1 MLYLQTENLMNGMN
15 LARDLHFFDVA
26 TKQPVVLRAGKSITG
41 EDIGLLRRANI
52 DGAYVLNVAKS
63 VRFSGSVNDEIREE
77 AVKDIE
83 RIAEIFAKNPNDIRR
98 EDIDHAG
105 ETAFKLIDSIH
116 GSSDILV
123 NIDNLKAYDDYTFH
137 HSLCVAVLS
146 IAIGMELGFNDKRQM
161 ELGLCGMLHDIGKTH
176 IPVDIITKPDKLT
189 ADEFNIVKQ
198 HPVEAA
204 EIIFKKGIISND
216 VYSGILSHHE
226 RFDGSGYPNHLAGK
240 SIPIFGRILAVA
252 DVFDA
257 LTSSRSYRTAST
269 PSEAVEYIMG
279 GMGTHFDEEIVKA
292 FLKKVAPYP
301 IGTVVLLNTG
311 ERAVVLQN
319 NLTWPLRPVLAS
331 LDKEAV
337 YDLYNDHRLLKVVIV
352 KALHEDTQA
361 G

>member
-1 MLYLQTENLMNGMN
+1 MLYLQTENLLNGMN

-26 TKQPVVLRAGKSITG
+26 TKQPVVLRAGKSMTNA
-41 EDIGLLRRANI
+41 DIDLLKRANI

-63 VRFSGSVNDEIREE
+63 VRFQSSVDDSLKTE

-83 RIAEIFAKNPNDIRR
+83 HVAEVFARNPNDIKKD
-98 EDIDHAG
+98 DIDRVG
-105 ETAFKLIDSIH
+105 DTAVKLITGIH
-116 GSSDILV
+116 GSADILV
-123 NIDNLKAYDDYTFH
+123 NIDNLKSYDDYTFH

-189 ADEFNIVKQ
+189 KDEYDIVKQ

-204 EIIFKKGIISND
+204 EIIFKKGLISND

-240 SIPIFGRILAVA
+240 SIPLFGRILAVA

-257 LTSSRSYRTAST
+257 LTSSRTYRTANT

-279 GMGTHFDEEIVKA
+279 GIGTHFDDEIVKA
-292 FLKKVAPYP
+292 FLKRVAPYP
-301 IGTVVLLNTG
+301 VGTVVLLNTG

-319 NLTWPLRPVLAS
+319 NLTWPLRPVIAS

-337 YDLYNDHRLLKVVIV
+337 YDLYNDRSTMSVVIV
-352 KALHEDTQA
+352 KAIHDNV
-361 G
+361 